1 MDARRRTHEHPAMET
16 LMLAATALVF
26 VVAGAV
32 KGVTGM
38 GLPTVAVGLLG
49 LLMPPGAAAA
59 LLVVPSLATNVA
71 QCFGA
76 HTAMLVRRLWPAWL
90 MLMLV
95 TVCVPLP
102 SMPADAADAAGA
114 AAAASPPVDGLRLAL
129 GIVLIGYGLWG
140 LSGARLPQPPE
151 RSGWLSAGVGALT
164 GLVTA
169 ATAVFVMPMAPYLQS
184 MRLPREALVQG
195 LGLSF
200 TVATVALAL
209 RLQREAALFDVGVA
223 PMLVALVAAFVGLGL
238 GSRLRGRLG
247 GAGFQ
252 RAVQS
257 VFVLLGLAMLLRAL
271 G

>member
-26 VVAGAV
+26 VIAGAV

-49 LLMPPGAAAA
+49 LLMPPGVAAA

-90 MLMLV
+90 MLLLV

-102 SMPADAADAAGA
+102 SMRADTAGA

-209 RLQREAALFDVGVA
+209 RLQREAALFDVGAV